1 MLFWKW
7 KEKCEEVEGKLEV
20 MREDRDDYKNLYNSV
35 YEEKCKLRDQINER
49 DKEISKLEDKIEDM
63 QGELDILNGH
73 YKLDIAEDEE
83 SRLQV
88 KRDVRVY
95 RLELEN
101 MELRRKVRELS
112 GALEEKI
119 KADLARLQI
128 NGFSNIMQNYRPW

>member
-1 MLFWKW
+1 MLLWKW
-7 KEKCEEVEGKLEV
+7 REKCEEVEGKLKV

-35 YEEKCKLRDQINER
+35 YKEKCTLREQVNER
-49 DKEISKLEDKIEDM
+49 DKKIRELEDKIEDM

-101 MELRRKVRELS
+101 MELRRKLREL
-112 GALEEKI
+112 
-119 KADLARLQI
+119 KADLARLQV
-128 NGFSNIMQNYRPW
+128 NGPSSIIQKQILVR